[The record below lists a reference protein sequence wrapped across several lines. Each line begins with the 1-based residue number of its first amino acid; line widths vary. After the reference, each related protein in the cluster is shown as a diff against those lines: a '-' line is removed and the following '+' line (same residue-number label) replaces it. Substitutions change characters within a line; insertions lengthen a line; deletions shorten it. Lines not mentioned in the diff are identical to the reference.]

1 MPEPVQ
7 INALIE
13 DILKSLTEVNESLAR
28 MAEQDKA
35 LAEEVERL
43 TK

>member
-1 MPEPVQ
+1 MPEPVKL
-7 INALIE
+7 NALIE
-13 DILKSLTEVNESLAR
+13 DILKSLTEVNESLVR

-35 LAEEVERL
+35 ITEEVERL

>member
-28 MAEQDKA
+28 MAEQDKV

>member
-1 MPEPVQ
+1 MPEPVKL
-7 INALIE
+7 NALIE

-35 LAEEVERL
+35 ITEEVERL
-43 TK
+43 IK

>member
-1 MPEPVQ
+1 MPEPVKL
-7 INALIE
+7 NDLIE

-35 LAEEVERL
+35 FTAELENL

>member
-1 MPEPVQ
+1 MSEPVQ

-28 MAEQDKA
+28 MAEQDKV